1 MAVAGGRGMKIIIC
15 GAGQVGF
22 GIAERLSTEDNDVSV
37 IDASPALIQTISE
50 TLDVRGIV
58 GHGSH
63 PDVLYRAGAGDADM
77 IIAVTLHDEV
87 NMIAC
92 QVAHSLFNIPTKVA
106 RVRAQSYLR
115 EHWRDLFSR
124 EHLPIDVII
133 SPEVEV
139 GEMVLRRLALPG
151 AFDVMSFAEGEISV
165 VGVTCEEDCPIVDT
179 PLTQLTD
186 LFPDLKAVVVGI
198 VRQNKIFVPQSADQM
213 LVGDEVYFVAERDQ
227 VERTLSIFGHEEKQA
242 SRVIIAGGGN
252 IGLFVARQLEER
264 KSRARTKIIETS
276 RQRAI
281 AIADD
286 LSRTVVLH
294 GSALDEEILREA
306 DVEQAD
312 TLVALTNDDQ
322 VNILSA
328 VMAKRLGCQR
338 ALSLINNSGY
348 ASVLRSLGIDA
359 QVNPRAITVSKIL
372 QHVRRGRIRG
382 VHSVRDG
389 QAEILEAEA
398 LDTSP
403 LVGHPLRDLD
413 LPNGIRIGAI
423 YREGEVIIPRGT
435 TQIEAH
441 DRIVI
446 FALSHRV
453 RQVEQMFRVSFE
465 YF

>member
-1 MAVAGGRGMKIIIC
+1 MKVIIC

-22 GIAERLSTEDNDVSV
+22 GIAERLSAEANDVSV
-37 IDASPALIQTISE
+37 IDSSPQLIQTISDM
-50 TLDVRGIV
+50 LDVRGFV

-63 PDVLYRAGAGDADM
+63 PDVLDQVGGGDADM

-87 NMIAC
+87 NMVAC
-92 QVAHSLFNIPTKVA
+92 QVAHSLFKIPTKVA

-124 EHLPIDVII
+124 ENMPIDVII
-133 SPEVEV
+133 SPEIEV

-151 AFDVMSFAEGEISV
+151 AFDVMSFAEGQIAI
-165 VGVTCEEDCPIVDT
+165 VGVTCEEECPVVDT
-179 PLTQLTD
+179 PLAQLTE
-186 LFPDLKAVVVGI
+186 LFPDLRSVVVGI
-198 VRQNKIFVPQSADQM
+198 VRDNRIFVPRSGDQM
-213 LVGDEVYFVAERDQ
+213 LVGDEVYFVAARDE

-252 IGLFVARQLEER
+252 IGLFVARELEAR
-264 KSRARTKIIETS
+264 GSRARAKIIEAS
-276 RQRAI
+276 RSRAI

-312 TLVALTNDDQ
+312 TMVALTNDDQ
-322 VNILSA
+322 VNILSS

-338 ALSLINNSGY
+338 ALALINNAGY
-348 ASVLRSLGIDA
+348 TSILRSLGIDA
-359 QVNPRAITVSKIL
+359 HVNPRAVTVSKIL

-382 VHSVRDG
+382 VHTVREG
-389 QAEILEAEA
+389 QAEVLEAEA

-403 LVGHPLRDLD
+403 LIGQPLREVALLD
-413 LPNGIRIGAI
+413 GMRIGAI
-423 YREGEVIIPRGT
+423 YRQGKVIIPRGD
-435 TQIEAH
+435 TQINAH

-446 FALSHRV
+446 FALADKV
-453 RQVEQMFRVSFE
+453 PQVEQMFRVSFE